1 MTELDT
7 PKYTDSEVAVFHPY
21 LKSVLENII
30 SDNYQDKY
38 EVTHHEYIGDIETD
52 LMVKEKESGRILL
65 IIEVKRVPADISSTR
80 NQLQAQG
87 YIIQANQGL
96 FISQNPYYVLTNIEL
111 TNLYKYSEE
120 RRSVE
125 EQKIQEGPYKAG
137 DFLDGNEVFLENCIG
152 TFQEIMD
159 TVINDKGTFSE
170 AASRLDTLLKEYSGD
185 LNRWH
190 NVFYTTGYEYIRGA
204 ISPPNWREAIRYKR
218 TPDRISVLG
227 SEIDFNEVFR
237 APIPGSEEQGI
248 WDVNLLSQVHE
259 TGRTYKSGDDL
270 SQLSFKIISE
280 GRENQGLVP
289 TDLELSRLLSIVIVK
304 QYLSAD
310 VLTDEEI
317 ICDPAAGTG
326 SLISVLAKHIQ
337 NISPSQVWANE
348 IEAEM
353 MEPLS
358 LVLGLQFPS
367 IISKDNHPTITNDS
381 VLNLT
386 PEDFRNTKIL
396 VLNPPFQS
404 GNRSVDQKREF
415 NARIHEIT
423 GSNATLNIGQIGL
436 EALFLELIV
445 KLLPDNAIMG
455 VVFPK
460 QFLTSTGNEAVAL
473 RRFLVEELNLSY
485 LINYSRKGLF
495 EDVAKATCLLIGQK
509 NHPVDNVT
517 TINVSTSL
525 NNLNLENFINGLEN
539 NLEGEIEG
547 NLSYGSSF
555 RKIPSTELLEKAE
568 ESWGDIS
575 LVRRLTKEWL
585 DSNMSD
591 NFDTLSNQFSTRRG
605 RVGNIGAS
613 HLIFPDYNTDLWNQ
627 LEDLIPDNWLKKG
640 IRVVDTV
647 NKGIITEIEAP
658 NKVLSIDVD
667 SIGEED
673 QEYETLIN
681 ILEKYNEV
689 VTDQE
694 SSQRRN
700 DKSISELLNILSRE
714 FKHQSEA
721 FTVFIPRNIRRQARA
736 FLAVDSIYVTTNMV
750 EAYGQKEKA
759 QYLLL
764 SWCLSVFSQLQF
776 EYMAKD
782 QEGTRKLETGG
793 QIYDLRVPDFD
804 QFDDEFL
811 DEVTQIITE
820 DQFTFTD
827 LYQLEASSLD
837 RLWAEQIWGN
847 EADEKL
853 NNVLLLLS
861 DLIYER
867 DPQSSN

>member
-1 MTELDT
+1 MDT
-7 PKYTDSEVAVFHPY
+7 PKYTDSEVLVFHPY
-21 LKSVLENII
+21 LQSVLESII
-30 SDNYQDKY
+30 SEEYDDRY

-65 IIEVKRVPADISSTR
+65 IIEVKRVPADVNSTR
-80 NQLQAQG
+80 NQLQAQS
-87 YIIQANQGL
+87 YIRQANQGL
-96 FISQNPYYVLTNIEL
+96 FISQSPYYALTNIEL

-125 EQKIQEGPYKAG
+125 EQKIQEGPYET
-137 DFLDGNEVFLENCIG
+137 GNFSDDDEVFLENCII
-152 TFQEIMD
+152 TFYEILD
-159 TVINDKGTFSE
+159 TVINDDGTFSE
-170 AASRLDTLLKEYSGD
+170 AASRLDTLLKGYNGD

-218 TPDRISVLG
+218 TPGSISNLG

-237 APIPGSEEQGI
+237 DPIPDSEEDGI
-248 WDVNLLSQVHE
+248 WDVDLLSQVHE
-259 TGRTYKSGDDL
+259 TGRKYKSGDDL

-289 TDLELSRLLSIVIVK
+289 TDLELSRLLSIVLVK

-310 VLTDEEI
+310 SLNDEEK

-326 SLISVLAKHIQ
+326 SLIAVLAKHIR
-337 NISPSQVWANE
+337 NISPSQIWANE
-348 IEAEM
+348 IESEM

-367 IISKDNHPTITNDS
+367 EISNKNHPLITNES
-381 VLNLT
+381 VLNLS
-386 PEDFRNTKIL
+386 PEDFRDTKLL

-404 GNRSVDQKREF
+404 GNRSVALKRGF
-415 NARIHEIT
+415 NARIRELT
-423 GSNATLNIGQIGL
+423 GSNARLNVGQIGL

-455 VVFPK
+455 IVFPK
-460 QFLTSTGNEAVAL
+460 QFLTSTGNEASAL
-473 RRFLVEELNLSY
+473 RRFLVEEFNLSY

-509 NHPVDNVT
+509 NHPMENVT

-525 NNLNLENFINGLEN
+525 SNLNLEDFINGLEN
-539 NLEGEIEG
+539 NLDGNIDG

-555 RKIPSTELLEKAE
+555 RKIPSTEMIETADK
-568 ESWGDIS
+568 SWGFIS
-575 LVRRLTKEWL
+575 LVRWLTREWL

-591 NFDTLSNQFSTRRG
+591 NFGTLSDRFTTRRG

-613 HLIFPDYNTDLWNQ
+613 HLIFPDYNTELWNH
-627 LEDLIPDNWLKKG
+627 LEELIPENWLRKG
-640 IRVVDTV
+640 VRVVDSV
-647 NKGIITEIEAP
+647 NKGIITENEAP
-658 NKVLSIDVD
+658 NRVLAIDVN
-667 SIGEED
+667 SIEEED
-673 QEYETLIN
+673 LEYETLIN
-681 ILEKYNEV
+681 ILEIYNRV
-689 VTDQE
+689 VANQE
-694 SSQRRN
+694 SNQRRN
-700 DKSISELLNILSRE
+700 TKSINDLLNILSRE
-714 FKHQSEA
+714 FRHQSEE

-750 EAYGQKEKA
+750 EAYGQSEKA

-793 QIYDLRVPDFD
+793 QIYDLLIPDFD
-804 QFDDEFL
+804 QIDEEFL
-811 DEVTQIITE
+811 EEVCQIIND

-827 LYQLEASSLD
+827 LYQLEASKLD
-837 RLWAEQIWGN
+837 RLWAEQLWGE